1 MTTTTV
7 NGGPWLSATPSS
19 GVASAQAGVSPPTIT
34 VQTNP
39 RSLAAGT
46 YYGQVVIT
54 APSAP
59 NSPQVVS
66 IVLVVAPGTATP
78 PPDVGPTGLEFSA
91 IAGGANPAPQS
102 FALTDIGTAPLQVSI
117 LSSIVPASALTI
129 TPQQATVAPNQPVQ
143 IQVAPNITG
152 LAAGVYR
159 TRLDIFV
166 SPTEANVFV
175 DVLLVVAPGPPSAPS
190 AHEAPLTTAP
200 ATCTPD
206 QLLPVFTLL
215 GEFFSVSASWPE
227 AVGVKVVDN
236 CGTPLTSGSVEVTF
250 SNGDQP
256 LPLYPVQ
263 DGQWA
268 GTWAPQNPLA
278 TNLVLMATAASPSGF
293 PTGSTQITG
302 AALSNPNVPVVTPGG
317 VVNSASYASSA
328 SPSPGEFVSIFGS
341 NLAAQPAGVTGT
353 MLPTSLG
360 GVTVVMNGQT
370 LPLVSVSSQ
379 VINAVI
385 PYTVT
390 PGASTQLI
398 VSSGNNLSLPVT
410 VPIAGAEPGIFTV
423 NESGS
428 GQGYIFDLTTGA
440 LADAS
445 HPANAGDAIEIIC
458 SGLGAVTPGVTAG
471 TPTPADGTLRNTVA
485 TAQLTIGGVPAEIL
499 FAGLTPTETALY
511 QVNAVIPSGIT
522 PGASVPVVLT
532 VGGYGGALVTMAIAG
547 Q

>member
-1 MTTTTV
+1 
-7 NGGPWLSATPSS
+7 
-19 GVASAQAGVSPPTIT
+19 
-34 VQTNP
+34 
-39 RSLAAGT
+39 
-46 YYGQVVIT
+46 
-54 APSAP
+54 
-59 NSPQVVS
+59 
-66 IVLVVAPGTATP
+66 
-78 PPDVGPTGLEFSA
+78 
-91 IAGGANPAPQS
+91 
-102 FALTDIGTAPLQVSI
+102 
-117 LSSIVPASALTI
+117 
-129 TPQQATVAPNQPVQ
+129 
-143 IQVAPNITG
+143 
-152 LAAGVYR
+152 
-159 TRLDIFV
+159 
-166 SPTEANVFV
+166 
-175 DVLLVVAPGPPSAPS
+175 
-190 AHEAPLTTAP
+190 
-200 ATCTPD
+200 
-206 QLLPVFTLL
+206 LPVFTLL
-215 GEFFSVSASWPE
+215 GEYFSVSAAWPE
-227 AVGVKVVDN
+227 AVGVKVVDD

-263 DGQWA
+263 GGQWA

-278 TNLVLMATAASPSGF
+278 ANLVLKATASSPGGS

-302 AALSNPNVPVVTPGG
+302 AALSNPSVPVVTPGG
-317 VVNSASYASSA
+317 VVNSASYAASA

-353 MLPTSLG
+353 TLPTTLG
-360 GVTVVMNGQT
+360 GVTVVMNGQL

-410 VPIAGAEPGIFTV
+410 VPVSGAEPGIFTV

-445 HPANAGDAIEIIC
+445 NPANAGDAIEIIC

-485 TAQLTIGGVPAEIL
+485 TAQLTIGGVAAKIL

-511 QVNAVIPSGIT
+511 QVNAVVPAGVT

-532 VGGYGGALVTMAIAG
+532 VGGYGGPLVTMAIAG
-547 Q
+547 N